1 MGTKKH
7 TYNNIQGRKG
17 SQFREQLRGLNL
29 EQVLFIPIDAAKFHQ
44 KAMVC
49 NYFGDVIEESFFFSV
64 NNEGINDFVNVMENA
79 KKRMDAQRI
88 FIGIEATGHY
98 YEDIV
103 YELGKRGYG
112 VTIINAA
119 TTYEERS
126 SALNWCKTD
135 DLDLVAIAYAL
146 MQNKGMENK
155 LPKGNHRQLL
165 TLTRARRKEVVN
177 RAKVRIDIRVQM
189 DHIWREFQAYPVL
202 ENGRPKK
209 KKIFSDFWGK
219 SSVFFMENHP
229 HPEDVLKLGEIGLRR
244 ISKNNKLRLR
254 QETIEKLLYV
264 AKRSLARPK
273 EELRPE
279 LLILG
284 MKIEELRQ
292 LDKHIACLEKE
303 IEHTLLQTNGHLL
316 LSVRGIGV
324 VTAAEF
330 YSELGDIS
338 QFENPNQLIKK
349 AGTNP
354 IVIQSGGGKGYFG
367 KISKQGNKNLR
378 FIVYTVG
385 KSLVQHNQDLKPFFT
400 RLKDKGKHP
409 RKVYIAVG
417 NKFIKIAFSM
427 LRNNQP
433 FRSKQEGYSILDEYK
448 KKLQYTKIDQLLVA

>member
-1 MGTKKH
+1 MGTKKLN
-7 TYNNIQGRKG
+7 YNNIQGRKG

-64 NNEGINDFVNVMENA
+64 NEEGINDFLQVIENA
-79 KKRMDAQRI
+79 QKRVAAQRI
-88 FIGIEATGHY
+88 FVGIEATGHY

-103 YELGKRGYG
+103 IELGNRGYG

-155 LPKGNHRQLL
+155 LPEGKYRQLL

-177 RAKVRIDIRVQM
+177 RSKVRIDIRVQM
-189 DHIWREFQAYPVL
+189 DHIWREFQAYSIL
-202 ENGRPKK
+202 ENNRPKK

-219 SSVFFMENHP
+219 SSVFFIEHFP
-229 HPEDVLKLGEIGLRR
+229 HPEDVLRLGEIGLRKL
-244 ISKNNKLRLR
+244 SKDNKLRIR
-254 QETIEKLLYV
+254 QATLETLLYV
-264 AKRSLARPK
+264 AKRSLSRPK

-279 LLILG
+279 LLILK
-284 MKIEELRQ
+284 MKIEELKQ

-338 QFENPNQLIKK
+338 HYENPNQLIKK

-354 IVIQSGGGKGYFG
+354 IVIQSGGGRGYFG

-378 FIVYTVG
+378 FIIYTVG
-385 KSLVQHNQDLKPFFT
+385 KSLAQHNQDLKPFFT
-400 RLKDKGKHP
+400 RLKEKGKHP
-409 RKVYIAVG
+409 RKIYIAMG

-433 FRSKQEGYSILDEYK
+433 FQSKQRDYSILTEYK
-448 KKLQYTKIDQLLVA
+448 KKLQYTKMDQLLVA